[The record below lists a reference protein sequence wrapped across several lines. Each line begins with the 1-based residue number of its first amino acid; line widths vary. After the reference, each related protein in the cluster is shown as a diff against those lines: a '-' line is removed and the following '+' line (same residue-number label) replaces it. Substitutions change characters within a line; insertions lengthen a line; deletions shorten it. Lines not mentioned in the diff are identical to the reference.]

1 MKNLLL
7 SILTAI
13 AVGLPLAAQPGL
25 EECKEKA
32 REHYPLIRQYDLIS
46 QSEEYNLTNIS
57 RAWLPQ
63 IAMSAQATYQSDVV
77 KWPEQFESM
86 LAAQGLDMPGLRKDQ
101 YKVQLDLQQTIWDG
115 GKSRS
120 DRQIASLEAEQ
131 SRRSL
136 EVELYSVESRVEDIY
151 FGILL
156 LQEQE
161 RQIEEMMDR
170 LKNNLN
176 YVNSLVEAGVAMQ
189 ADAYAVEVQ
198 ILSSNQKLIQ
208 VKANEESF
216 RKMLSLFVGEKIG
229 DQALIAPSAVQPIV
243 QESVRPELQLFD
255 SQIDLLEARKR
266 SVNLAL
272 TPKFRLF
279 AQGYY
284 GYPGLN
290 MFENMMSSRWSLNG
304 IVGLRMSWNI
314 SGFYTAKNMRRQ
326 VDNAL
331 SGIDLSRDVFNFNTR
346 LQAEKENAEITRL
359 REALKDDDR
368 IVELRTRVRQAAEAR
383 LEEGEIDMN
392 DLLMKISD
400 ETAASIDRST
410 REIELLKAI
419 YDLKHTLNR

>member
-1 MKNLLL
+1 MKHLLL
-7 SILTAI
+7 CILTLITGFA
-13 AVGLPLAAQPGL
+13 LQAQPTL
-25 EECKEKA
+25 EECKAKA

-46 QSEEYNLTNIS
+46 HSEEYNLKNIS
-57 RAWLPQ
+57 RTWLPQ
-63 IAMSAQATYQSDVV
+63 ILMGAQATYQSDVA
-77 KWPEQFESM
+77 KWPEQFESL

-101 YKVQLDLQQTIWDG
+101 YKVQIDVQQTIWDG

-136 EVELYSVESRVEDIY
+136 EVELYSVESRVEEIY

-161 RQIEEMMDR
+161 RQIEEMISR

-189 ADAYAVEVQ
+189 ADADAVEVQ
-198 ILSSNQKLIQ
+198 VLSSNQKLMQ
-208 VKANEESF
+208 VRANKNSF
-216 RKMLSLFVGEKIG
+216 RKMLGLFIGEYIG
-229 DQALIAPSAVQPIV
+229 NDQLAAPVAAEPLVMDSF
-243 QESVRPELQLFD
+243 RPELQLFD
-255 SQIDLLEARKR
+255 SQIDLLKAKRK
-266 SVNLAL
+266 SADLAI
-272 TPKFRLF
+272 TPKFGLF

-290 MFENMMSSRWSLNG
+290 MFENMMSSQWSLNG
-304 IVGLRMSWNI
+304 IVGVKMSWNI
-314 SGFYTAKNMRRQ
+314 SGFYTTRNAKRQ
-326 VDNAL
+326 IDNAI
-331 SGIDLSRDVFNFNTR
+331 SGIELNRDVFDFNTR
-346 LQAEKENAEITRL
+346 LQVETENAEIRRL
-359 REALKDDDR
+359 REALRDDDR